1 MSNIDRKVNRNQ
13 SNYNFTKKEEKKK
26 TKLDFFT
33 DNFSFKWLHMSTRL
47 IIYIM
52 LDFIAVSIIFIPL
65 LAQMY
70 ATKLAFVLAHTFITS
85 LLVVST
91 VYFTSNEKPPLLA
104 LLLRYLFIMI
114 LLFAVSIISVNIIG

>member
-1 MSNIDRKVNRNQ
+1 MANTTRKIERNQ
-13 SNYNFTKKEEKKK
+13 TNYNFTKKEEKKK
-26 TKLDFFT
+26 TKLEFFT
-33 DNFSFKWLHMSTRL
+33 DNFSFKWIKMSTRL

-52 LDFIAVSIIFIPL
+52 LDFIAVSFIFIPL

-85 LLVVST
+85 LLIVLT
-91 VYFTSNEKPPLLA
+91 VYFTTNEKPPVIA